1 MFVFNFGVG
10 SLEQSVGFVL
20 CLYWVCSNFSISLT
34 ILFSK
39 NYFFQT
45 DNQKAV
51 LFTAFS
57 LFELLTYLKRR
68 PLFRSQI
75 SNFFATSKAG
85 I

>member
-10 SLEQSVGFVL
+10 SLEQGVGFVL

-45 DNQKAV
+45 DNQKVV
-51 LFTAFS
+51 LFTVFS
-57 LFELLTYLKRR
+57 LFEL
-68 PLFRSQI
+68 
-75 SNFFATSKAG
+75 FFSCGGERKPT
-85 I
+85 

>member
-51 LFTAFS
+51 LFTAFL